1 MIQPEMDKLWTKI
14 RSMPA
19 LSRLP
24 LDEFRTVRDA
34 VLAAPSRED
43 VPRQFLELITLA
55 ERQRD
60 EHVHLR
66 EDGEANQRQA
76 G

>member
-19 LSRLP
+19 ISRLP
-24 LDEFRTVRDA
+24 LDHFRRMRDA
-34 VLAAPSRED
+34 VLSASSREK
-43 VPRQFLELITLA
+43 VPRELYDLVALA
-55 ERQRD
+55 ELQRD
-60 EHVHLR
+60 KHTHLHELR
-66 EDGEANQRQA
+66 ESGQRHA

>member
-19 LSRLP
+19 ISRLS
-24 LDEFRTVRDA
+24 LDQLQAVRDA
-34 VLAAPSRED
+34 VLSASSRADIPDESRD
-43 VPRQFLELITLA
+43 LVALA

-60 EHVHLR
+60 EHIHLHVA
-66 EDGEANQRQA
+66 DQSGQRQA